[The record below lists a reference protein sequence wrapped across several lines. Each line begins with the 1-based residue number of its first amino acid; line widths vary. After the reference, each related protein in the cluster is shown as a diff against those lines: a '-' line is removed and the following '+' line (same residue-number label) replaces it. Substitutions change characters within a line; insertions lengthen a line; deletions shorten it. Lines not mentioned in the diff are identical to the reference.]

1 MDNTKKL
8 SYNKLKDKIL
18 KLEKELNEIKNSRDN
33 LSCSGLINELR
44 ELRKK
49 NEELSES
56 DKKLL
61 NDNRTER
68 KSRKDIKNLSKE
80 NFEIFDNFCSG
91 IYILKQ
97 ERADDPESMRL
108 VYGNPESERLLGLK
122 VDDIKNR
129 TINEIF
135 PDLYKDGISQLLS
148 EVLILKKP
156 KKIKEV
162 FFNFKN
168 TEQGIISF
176 KAFPL
181 YEHYIGLSFEN
192 ITKTRRLQKALKESE
207 VRFRSILNNSNSVIY
222 IKDLSGRYLLINKKF
237 EELLHLSNMD
247 VIGKSDYDLFPEEYA
262 RVIVS
267 NDSDVINKEKTI
279 IVEEVIPLD
288 NEPCIF
294 LSSKFPMF
302 GDDNNIY
309 AVCCISTDI
318 TDRKKAEEELNKI
331 FTLSEDLICI
341 VTLKGKILKVNPAF
355 ERALGYKQEE
365 FLEKTLFDFMCPADM
380 ERTVNIVREKLEHN
394 EPTINLENRY
404 RCKDGSFKW
413 FSWISQPLYNK
424 GIAFSI
430 ARDITSSKFYEKELI
445 KAKEKAEESDRLKS
459 AFLSNMSHEI
469 RTPMNGILGFSK
481 MLEENLESEKR
492 TQYVNYI
499 HSSASQLLNII
510 NDIIDFSKIEANQ
523 LRLHINDF
531 DLNVLMNDLY
541 AQFESERMAQGKSNL
556 TLSLSIGLDKPDCF
570 IQGDDLRIKQVL
582 SNLLSNAIKFTH
594 KGTVEF
600 GYKLANNNK
609 LNLYV
614 KDTGI
619 GISENKQNIIF
630 EKFRQEDESFT
641 RQYGGTGLGLA
652 ISKGLVELMGGEIGV
667 RSERNKG
674 SLFYFTIPYNK
685 AGLVSI
691 EAKIT
696 DSDEDYKW
704 SDKTILIIED
714 DMLGCEFLKEIMEPT
729 KVKILIAENGLV
741 AIKLIKSNPDIDLVL
756 MDLRIPKMDGY
767 TATSEIKKLRPEL
780 PVIAQTANALPE
792 DRIRAEEAGCDD
804 FITKPIN
811 RKEFLMTVNKYIQT
825 TDSY

>member
-8 SYNKLKDKIL
+8 SYNKLKEKIS
-18 KLEKELNEIKNSRDN
+18 KLEKELDEIKNSRDN
-33 LSCSGLINELR
+33 LAYSSLINELR

-49 NEELSES
+49 NEEFLES

-61 NDNRTER
+61 IDNKTEH
-68 KSRKDIKNLSKE
+68 KSGKDKKIKSEE
-80 NFEIFDNFCSG
+80 NFSIFDSFYSG
-91 IYILKQ
+91 IYILQLGKTN
-97 ERADDPESMRL
+97 DSDSMRL
-108 VYGNPESERLLGLK
+108 VYGNPESEKLLGLK
-122 VDDIKNR
+122 VDDIRDR

-135 PDLYKDGISQLLS
+135 PDLLKDGISRLLS
-148 EVLILKKP
+148 EVSVLKKP

-162 FFNFKN
+162 SYKFKN
-168 TEQGIISF
+168 VEPGIISI

-181 YEHYIGLSFEN
+181 YENYIGLSFEN
-192 ITKTRRLQKALKESE
+192 VTKTRRLQKALKESE

-237 EELLHLSNMD
+237 EEILHLSNMD
-247 VIGKSDYDLFPEEYA
+247 VIGKSDYDIFPEEYA
-262 RVIVS
+262 SVIAGH
-267 NDSDVINKEKTI
+267 DSDVINKEKTI
-279 IVEEVIPLD
+279 IVEEVIPVND
-288 NEPCIF
+288 EPYTF
-294 LSSKFPMF
+294 LSSKFPIF
-302 GDDNNIY
+302 GEDNNIY

-318 TDRKKAEEELNKI
+318 TDRIKAEEELNKI

-355 ERALGYKQEE
+355 ERALGYKQVE
-365 FLEKTLFDFMCPADM
+365 FLEKTLFDFMYQADV
-380 ERTVNIVREKLEHN
+380 ERTVNTVKDKLEHN
-394 EPTINLENRY
+394 ETTISLENRY

-413 FSWISQPLYNK
+413 FSWISQPLYDK

-430 ARDITSSKFYEKELI
+430 ARDITSSKFNEKELI

-492 TQYVNYI
+492 IQYINYI
-499 HSSASQLLNII
+499 HSSVNQLLNII
-510 NDIIDFSKIEANQ
+510 NDIIDFSKIEASQ
-523 LRLHINDF
+523 LRLHVNEF
-531 DLNVLMNDLY
+531 DLNELMDDLY
-541 AQFESERMAQGKSNL
+541 ARFESERMAQGKTNL
-556 TLSLSIGLDKPDCF
+556 ALSVSTGLDNPDCF

-594 KGTVEF
+594 KGTIEF
-600 GYKLANNNK
+600 GYQLEDNDS

-619 GISENKQNIIF
+619 GISEDKQNIIF

-652 ISKGLVELMGGEIGV
+652 ISKGLVELMGGEIGIK
-667 RSERNKG
+667 SEKNKG

-685 AGLVSI
+685 AGVVGK
-691 EAKIT
+691 EAKVT
-696 DSDEDYKW
+696 DSDEDYNW
-704 SDKTILIIED
+704 GNKTILIIED
-714 DMLGCEFLKEIMEPT
+714 DMLGCEYLKEIMEPT
-729 KVKILIAENGLV
+729 NVKILIAENGLI
-741 AIKLIKSNPDIDLVL
+741 AIDLIKSNPDIDLVL

-767 TATSEIKKLRPEL
+767 TATSEIKKLRPKL

-811 RKEFLMTVNKYIQT
+811 RKEFLLTVNKYI
-825 TDSY
+825 